1 MNSPIIF
8 WFRQD
13 LRLRDHPGLCA
24 AVATGRPLVPV
35 YILDDDTPGDWRPG
49 GASRWWLHHSLRAL
63 EAALETR
70 GAKLLLRRG
79 PAGEVLRELCDKS
92 GAEAVYC
99 TRQYEPWAAQLERAL
114 HDDLATRGVEVKR
127 FPGNLLFEPGRVLN
141 QSGEPFKVFTPFWRH
156 CLRQP
161 EPPLPLP
168 APKSLAGH
176 QQRLASENL
185 DDWGLTPRKPDWA
198 RTWRQHWHPGPE
210 GAGDRLQAFLAAGVG
225 DYDAGRNH
233 PARACTSRLSPH
245 LHYGEISPRMV
256 WHAARR
262 TGGEQPALADE
273 VAKFLSELG
282 WREFSHHLLHFFL
295 SLPEAPFKS
304 SFAAFP
310 WRRDNEALRAWQRGH
325 TGYPM
330 VDAGMR
336 ELWQTGYMH
345 NRVRMITASF
355 LTKHLLLHWRHGEDW
370 FWDTLVDA
378 DLANNAAGWQWVA
391 GSGADAAP
399 YFRIF
404 NPATQGDKFDAN
416 GDYVRR
422 WVPEL
427 AGLPD
432 KYLHQPFAA
441 PAQVLADAGVALGD
455 TYPQPIVDH
464 REARQAALA
473 AYEFTRG

>member
-1 MNSPIIF
+1 MSSPIIF

-13 LRLRDHPGLCA
+13 LRLRDHPGLSA
-24 AVATGRPLVPV
+24 AAATGRPLLPV
-35 YILDDDTPGDWRPG
+35 YILDEDTPGHWRPG
-49 GASRWWLHHSLRAL
+49 GASRWWLHYSL
-63 EAALETR
+63 EALDTALR
-70 GAKLLLRRG
+70 QCGARLLLRRG
-79 PAGEVLRELCDKS
+79 PALEVLRELCAES
-92 GAEAVYC
+92 GAEALYC

-114 HDDLATRGVEVKR
+114 YDDLGARGVEVKR
-127 FPGNLLFEPGRVLN
+127 FPGNLLFEPGSVLN

-161 EPPLPLP
+161 EPPLPRP
-168 APKSLAGH
+168 APEALAGH
-176 QQRLASENL
+176 RHSLATEKLGDWRLV
-185 DDWGLTPRKPDWA
+185 PHKPDWA
-198 RTWRQHWHPGPE
+198 SNWHQHWRPGPE
-210 GAGDRLQAFLAAGVG
+210 GAGDRLQAFLANGVS
-225 DYDAGRNH
+225 DYDTGRNH
-233 PARACTSRLSPH
+233 PARECTSRLSPH

-256 WHAARR
+256 WHAAQRAGR
-262 TGGEQPALADE
+262 EHPALADE

-282 WREFSHHLLHFFL
+282 WREFAHHLLHFFPN
-295 SLPEAPFKS
+295 LPESPFKAQ
-304 SFAAFP
+304 FDAFP
-310 WRRDNEALRAWQRGH
+310 WRWDEGALHAWQRGR
-325 TGYPM
+325 TGYPV

-345 NRVRMITASF
+345 NRVRMVTASF

-378 DLANNAAGWQWVA
+378 DLANNASGWQWVA

-404 NPATQGDKFDAN
+404 NPVTQGEKFDAG

-427 AGLPD
+427 AALPD

-441 PAQVLADAGVALGD
+441 PAPVLAGAGVVLGE

-473 AYEFTRG
+473 AYEVARN